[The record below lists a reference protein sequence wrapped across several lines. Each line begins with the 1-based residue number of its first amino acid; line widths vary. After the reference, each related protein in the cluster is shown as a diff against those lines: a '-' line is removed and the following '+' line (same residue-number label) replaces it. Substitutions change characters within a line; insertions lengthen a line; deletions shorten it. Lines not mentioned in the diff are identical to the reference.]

1 MTSVPCAYTDFRGI
15 TAGGH
20 RFDRYRTGPTLTHGG
35 MAFGAATVAAERYG
49 VGEVTDPRPHAI
61 GSIAR
66 AYEAYPH
73 IGAVLPALGY
83 SDDQRREL
91 KATIE
96 AAGAEVVID
105 ASPADIDRLL
115 DLEVPVARVRYR
127 FRQVAGTSLEQLV
140 RRSLF

>member
-1 MTSVPCAYTDFRGI
+1 
-15 TAGGH
+15 
-20 RFDRYRTGPTLTHGG
+20 

-49 VGEVTDPRPHAI
+49 VGEVIDPCPHAI

-96 AAGAEVVID
+96 AWPMFSHG
-105 ASPADIDRLL
+105 
-115 DLEVPVARVRYR
+115 
-127 FRQVAGTSLEQLV
+127 QLMEI
-140 RRSLF
+140 RIFP